1 MMKRSERAQA
11 SLDFLV
17 AISIFAL
24 VLIFTISTI
33 HDFRESLIS
42 SSSEDLNYEAKRISH
57 ILTLSEEWSAEP
69 YVLNSS
75 KLEELKSMSYEDAKN
90 TFKTQ
95 RDFHI
100 SLRDRNGSL
109 LKLNDETLLDLG
121 KTPSEYLEVGEW
133 RTPVRILNE
142 TVITKYN
149 TSSLLLTLE
158 SPQEVVVEISPLCP
172 RPVKGYRIVE
182 VNGISKNT
190 TEETTFVLSSPTFLE
205 INIQVSTQDAPLSYL
220 TEIRVKE
227 YRNAI
232 LVVSV
237 W

>member
-1 MMKRSERAQA
+1 MKDDEVAQA
-11 SLDFLV
+11 SLDFLI

-33 HDFRESLIS
+33 HDFRGSLIS
-42 SSSEDLNYEAKRISH
+42 SSSEDLNYEAKKISY
-57 ILTLSEEWSAEP
+57 ILTLSEEWTSEP

-75 KLEELKSMSYEDAKN
+75 KLEELKTMSYEDAKN
-90 TFKTQ
+90 IFKTQ
-95 RDFHI
+95 RNFHI

-109 LKLNDETLLDLG
+109 LMLNGEPILDFG

-142 TVITKYN
+142 TVIAKYN
-149 TSSLLLTLE
+149 TSSLFLTLE
-158 SPQEVVVEISPLCP
+158 SPQEVVVEVSPLSP

-182 VNGISKNT
+182 VNGISRNT
-190 TEETTFVLSSPTFLE
+190 TEETTFVLSSPTSLE
-205 INIQVSTQDAPLSYL
+205 INVQVNTQGPALSYL